1 MPSGFLVTGE
11 LPRTY
16 NLAWA
21 PPAEPNGKIKYYY
34 LSNGAVFPPLDE
46 MHFADSD
53 PEPYTQVAYYVN
65 AETLPNSYGEGGGRG
80 EYTARI
86 FATRWPKSKFMSTD
100 TSLVLERGCPWKK
113 VSSLKNSADRAL
125 RLCQFEDKP

>member
-16 NLAWA
+16 NLVWA
-21 PPAEPNGKIKYYY
+21 PPTEPNGKIKFYY

-53 PEPYTQVAYYVN
+53 PEPYTQVSYYVN

-80 EYTARI
+80 EYTARV
-86 FATRWPKSKFMSTD
+86 FATRWPKSEFMPTD
-100 TSLVLERGCPWKK
+100 TILGRGL
-113 VSSLKNSADRAL
+113 SLKKSFRL
-125 RLCQFEDKP
+125 RELGG